1 MEIVTCYTMDLKCQ
15 FKRTLELKKSKAA
28 KQSKGTKKTQILQNT
43 KKLKPKDA
51 LPVTKIQVSDALMK
65 QTSCV
70 CLEAFKYCADVFLS
84 EWSFL
89 SGLPATPQ
97 KDGLCRKSGAERL
110 IHTTQ
115 DNTAKYPEFD
125 KRFPMFP
132 SYMRRAIISDAL
144 GCVSSYVF
152 NHKNWEKEDPKTRG
166 SKPTLGIPERYELTF
181 YDQDRDNRFLS
192 SGIIGLKLYDGKSWG
207 WYYFGITAS
216 DARYLAKLLKTR
228 TPASPTIEKI
238 HGRYQIRFCFK
249 ENRTLVD
256 DKNPLGYTVLGVDL
270 GINAAASWCVMTGD
284 GTVRGKGVIHLTCEE
299 DRLNHLINRKRMY
312 QQAGKKSR
320 SIYRMVTGANKT
332 LSIETTKAIIRIAER
347 YHVDCIVFE
356 HLDRNGKKPG
366 RYKERIHMWR
376 CNDIQKRVE
385 LQAHQRGMRISRV
398 CAWGTSKYAFDGSGQ
413 VDRHVVYTWKHGVKR
428 YNYSIAKFQ
437 NGKVYNCDI
446 SAAQNIAARYF
457 LRELSKGETC
467 PTLPSTPKRTY
478 STLRETTVISCIKA
492 A

>member
-1 MEIVTCYTMDLKCQ
+1 MEIVTCYTIGLKCQ
-15 FKRTLELKKSKAA
+15 FKRILESKTVKRSKDSKKVRV
-28 KQSKGTKKTQILQNT
+28 LQNT
-43 KKLKPKDA
+43 KKLKPSDA
-51 LPVTKIQVSDALMK
+51 LPTTKIQVSDALMK
-65 QTSCV
+65 QTSEI
-70 CLEAFKYCADVFLS
+70 CLAAFKWCVDTFLL
-84 EWSFL
+84 EWGYL
-89 SGLPATPQ
+89 SGIPASAKKNEPYRNREA
-97 KDGLCRKSGAERL
+97 DIL

-115 DNTAKYPEFD
+115 DNIAKYPEFD

-144 GCVSSYVF
+144 GCVSSYVS

-166 SKPTLGIPERYELTF
+166 SEPTLGVPERYELTF

-192 SGIIGLKLYDGKSWG
+192 SGIIGLKLYDGKAWG
-207 WYYFGITAS
+207 WYYFGITAP

-228 TPASPTIEKI
+228 TLASPTIEKV

-249 ENRTLVD
+249 ESKTLVD
-256 DKNPLGYTVLGVDL
+256 DTNPLSYTVLGVDL

-284 GTVRGKGVIHLTCEE
+284 GTVRGKGVIHLTREE

-320 SIYRMVTGANKT
+320 SIYRMVTGANKA

-356 HLDRNGKKPG
+356 HLDRNGKKSG

-413 VDRHVVYTWKHGVKR
+413 VDRHAVYTWKHGVKR
-428 YNYSIAKFQ
+428 YNYSIARFQ

-457 LRELSKGETC
+457 LRELSKCETC